1 MKAAQEPTA
10 DPRPQKYPPRTEPQ
24 GESKWERSQ
33 KREFLQIT
41 GGREVVISQSIFP
54 STKGKSNKAK
64 HLATDGEQD
73 QLGKSLWGLKGK
85 TAAMLLSR
93 VSRFPPA
100 WDIFI
105 F

>member
-1 MKAAQEPTA
+1 MQAAQELTA
-10 DPRPQKYPPRTEPQ
+10 DPRPQKYPPGPKPQ

-41 GGREVVISQSIFP
+41 EGREVVISQSIFP
-54 STKGKSNKAK
+54 STKGKSNKAN

-85 TAAMLLSR
+85 TAEMLLSR
-93 VSRFPPA
+93 VSGFPPA
-100 WDIFI
+100 WDVFI